1 MYIVIEFQTDASGNV
16 STLVTQHS
24 TRAEAESKYYTV
36 LAYAAISSVPLHAA
50 MLCFAN
56 GKHLMSQA
64 YEHPV
69 VVEEPIEEETTPE
82 TEVMESEVE

>member
-1 MYIVIEFQTDASGNV
+1 MFIVIEFQTDASGHV
-16 STLVTQHS
+16 STIVTQHP

-56 GKHLMSQA
+56 GKYLMSQA

-69 VVEEPIEEETTPE
+69 VVEEPIVEETTPE
-82 TEVMESEVE
+82 VVESEVE